1 MIIKT
6 NFEEELN
13 RKGTF
18 TYTCKG
24 VSMLPL
30 LHQQKDLFTIQKQ
43 EGRYKKY
50 DVVLYKRPPK
60 SFVLH
65 RVVEVREQDYVI
77 LGDNCLEK
85 EYGITDE
92 DILSA
97 ILWHTTGKP
106 AMSIYEKI
114 TFLADYLEPFRNQ
127 PILPSLDEVRQLAF
141 QDIDIAVC
149 IALKN
154 TIQYIKEKGYELD
167 ETTMQ
172 TFLYYNKVTQLYENP
187 FSECSE

>member
-1 MIIKT
+1 MARESLRIPDFELMIKT
-6 NFEEELN
+6 TYEEELN

-30 LHQQKDLFTIQKQ
+30 LRQQKDLFTIEKKKD
-43 EGRYKKY
+43 RCKKY

-65 RVVEVREQDYVI
+65 RVVQVREQDYVI

-92 DILSA
+92 DILGVMTSFVRN
-97 ILWHTTGKP
+97 GKEY
-106 AMSIYEKI
+106 SV
-114 TFLADYLEPFRNQ
+114 NH
-127 PILPSLDEVRQLAF
+127 
-141 QDIDIAVC
+141 
-149 IALKN
+149 
-154 TIQYIKEKGYELD
+154 KGYC
-167 ETTMQ
+167 
-172 TFLYYNKVTQLYENP
+172 LYVVIWYWLYP
-187 FSECSE
+187 LRRIVMKCKSKCGKILRGKR